1 MRGHWISTTRKLNKH
16 YQDGGVGQP
25 APPFVLTLG
34 EFYMG
39 GGVLPIFRHLDDR
52 VPAFPSGDGEYYNTI
67 EIQRFYNSYCKS
79 DFAKARKFYGYRDP
93 SKHMFVGGFYEDPDY
108 GGADWAQAA
117 YDRITGL
124 QTDHTIAE
132 PLDASKQAIYRDSN
146 IRYSSFHY
154 PDYWYSTP
162 YYYEDYNRTIHHQVS
177 QWVKSGL
184 EMSPEGYRNSLYPY
198 GVTMVNFVDHSFVV
212 GTYVNGVWT
221 GEVVEP
227 EDKNEQYFNLWTM
240 TQAGQ
245 SHIPLKSVTVYI
257 NGYPRTV
264 KGRIYC
270 FIFNG
275 VYYVDQ
281 IVHTGVVDPDT
292 GVWEPVYGDEPV
304 SLTEFGFPY
313 HGLGGYCKQN
323 PFVCPSNTPY
333 FVANPQNYPRPTVNE
348 YSSGT
353 LVDHY
358 PYETDGTANMV
369 GIGMIENFDVKYT
382 YSGITFRT
390 EIYMSLGARKAEYKS
405 NDNRMWMQSENDADF
420 WIAEGMW
427 HAQYGGTSHA
437 QEFPNGEDDLPLTPE

>member
-67 EIQRFYNSYCKS
+67 QIMPVLQRHIC

-93 SKHMFVGGFYEDPDY
+93 SKKMFVGGFYSDPVWT
-108 GGADWAQAA
+108 GTEWEQQAQTRLA
-117 YDRITGL
+117 GL
-124 QTDHTIAE
+124 YADHTLSE
-132 PLDASKQAIYRDSN
+132 PMETSVRTIYKDDN
-146 IRYSSFHY
+146 LRYTSFHY
-154 PDYWYSTP
+154 PKYWCSTP
-162 YYYEDYNRTIHHQVS
+162 YNYERYSSSIAHQVS

-184 EMSPEGYRNSLYPY
+184 EMSPEGYRNALYPY
-198 GVTMVNFVDHSFVV
+198 GVTTENFATYSFDVL
-212 GTYVNGVWT
+212 TYVNGVWT

-227 EDKNEQYFNLWTM
+227 EITSERDFNLWTM

-245 SHIPLKSVTVYI
+245 SYIPLKSVTVYI

-304 SLTEFGFPY
+304 SLHGFEFPY

-323 PFVCPSNTPY
+323 AFACPNNTPY
-333 FVANPQNYPRPTVNE
+333 FIQYPSR
-348 YSSGT
+348 
-353 LVDHY
+353 Y
-358 PYETDGTANMV
+358 PGPNLCYDTDGTANMV
-369 GIGMIENFDVKYT
+369 GMGMCENFDVVYT
-382 YSGITFRT
+382 YQGFNFRT
-390 EIYMSLGARKAEYKS
+390 SFYVNLGNQTFEPILTS
-405 NDNRMWMQSENDADF
+405 QRMWMQSEEDADF

-427 HAQYGGTSHA
+427 HAQYGGVSHQ
-437 QEFPNGEDDLPLTPE
+437 QEFPNGEDELPE